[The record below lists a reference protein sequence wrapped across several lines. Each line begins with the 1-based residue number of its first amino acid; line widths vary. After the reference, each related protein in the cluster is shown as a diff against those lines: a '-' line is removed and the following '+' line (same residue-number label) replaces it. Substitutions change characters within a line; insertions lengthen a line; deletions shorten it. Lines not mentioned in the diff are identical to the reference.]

1 MDENEVIV
9 RNKARF
15 VAQGFKQ
22 IEEVDF
28 DETFGSVAR
37 LKSIQILLAT
47 TCIQKFKLI
56 QIDVKSAFLNGIL
69 NEEFYVGQ
77 PKGFQDPRFQVKQ
90 LKDGIFLS
98 QSKYAREFVKKFGLE
113 STKHYKTPMASSTK
127 LSKDKSENEVDETLY
142 RSMIGS
148 FLFLIAS
155 RLDIAFSVGA
165 CASADWA
172 GNVDDQILM
181 IVFTLVTVWLLR

>member
-1 MDENEVIV
+1 MPRPKDVNVIKTKWIFKNKMHENEVIV

-15 VAQGFKQ
+15 VDQGFKQ

-56 QIDVKSAFLNGIL
+56 QIDVKSQFLNGIL

-77 PKGFQDPRFQVKQ
+77 PKGFQDPRYPNHVYCLRKALYS
-90 LKDGIFLS
+90 LK
-98 QSKYAREFVKKFGLE
+98 
-113 STKHYKTPMASSTK
+113 
-127 LSKDKSENEVDETLY
+127 
-142 RSMIGS
+142 
-148 FLFLIAS
+148 
-155 RLDIAFSVGA
+155 
-165 CASADWA
+165 
-172 GNVDDQILM
+172 
-181 IVFTLVTVWLLR
+181 